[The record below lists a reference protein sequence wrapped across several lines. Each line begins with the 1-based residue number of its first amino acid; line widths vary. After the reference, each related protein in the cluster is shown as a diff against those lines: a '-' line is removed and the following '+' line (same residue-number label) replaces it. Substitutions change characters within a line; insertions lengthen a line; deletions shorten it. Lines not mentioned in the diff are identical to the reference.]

1 MQNKNSA
8 KNHIKEHRK
17 AVRFE
22 ELLVDDRFDDEDADS
37 VTEDTLEFLSL
48 DDETIE
54 SWQQTHAPAKKAAP
68 AAKAPVRCVEVFE
81 DEDEDYEEEDY
92 EDEDYEDEDY
102 EDEDYEDEDYED
114 EDYEDED
121 YEDEDY
127 EDEDYE
133 YEDEDGFAARLRYF
147 FGEMSGLDV
156 AVAVMGVIVLI
167 GAVATGGIYLHA
179 RSTQKQVEA
188 FADVGEE
195 LEGVS
200 VIGESGLI
208 AVTESARLGSM
219 IGVEETDGQET
230 DGQETTPA
238 GETEG
243 DVEVV
248 LHLTSIMSDM
258 KIKLVNSKTG
268 KLIGGVPFEVDVSG
282 PKSFRLK
289 DEDKDGVIYQTGI
302 DAGNYE
308 VKILPLPEG
317 AADKY
322 KIPTKS
328 SSVKVSDKI
337 AYQKVDVA
345 DEVKTEA
352 EVNVAKEEATQKN
365 TEQESALKD
374 TVEWVE
380 STKTP
385 VGGEETAYEEVPKD
399 KIADP
404 WKTASGDFRRM
415 VEDGDEEDD
424 PYERATSSLDK
435 SSLTLEKGSSETLK
449 VSVSEDVSYSV
460 EWNVADS
467 SVATVSDGT
476 VTAVAPG
483 TTTVTVRVVIG
494 SKVQEHSCSVTVNG
508 TDGDQDKDD
517 DKDED
522 KDKDDK
528 DKDKDKDK
536 DDKDKEQDETVYQKI
551 TISGPNEV
559 VEGKTITLTAQ
570 TEPKGGKITWQS
582 EDGRF
587 LTVDENGVVSG
598 IREGTVKI
606 WARCKGKEEISES
619 YEIRILK
626 AEAAVDGKTKLKDKD
641 GNQLYFKDA
650 NGDYNEATYQDYK
663 ERDKFYRQVK
673 VASAFKYTG
682 WQTIDGHLYY
692 YDKNGNYVTGEQVI
706 QGARYTFGSDGKLA
720 KSSGT
725 MGIDVSKHNG
735 NIDWNAVKNSGV
747 SYVIIR
753 CGYRGYSTGV
763 LVEDP
768 KFHSNIKG
776 AKAAGL
782 KVGAYFYSQA
792 VNEVEAVEEAS
803 MAIDLVKGY
812 GLNYPLFLDVEAS
825 GGRADGISRDMR
837 TAVCKTFCQT
847 VQNSGISAGVYA
859 NKTWFT
865 EKINT
870 GSLTNYKLWLAQ
882 YASAPTYTATRY
894 DLWQYSS
901 KGRVSGISTNV
912 DMNISYA
919 NY

>member
-8 KNHIKEHRK
+8 KNHTKERRK

-68 AAKAPVRCVEVFE
+68 AAQAPVRCVEVFE

-483 TTTVTVRVVIG
+483 TTTVTVRVV
-494 SKVQEHSCSVTVNG
+494 K
-508 TDGDQDKDD
+508 
-517 DKDED
+517 
-522 KDKDDK
+522 
-528 DKDKDKDK
+528 
-536 DDKDKEQDETVYQKI
+536 
-551 TISGPNEV
+551 
-559 VEGKTITLTAQ
+559 
-570 TEPKGGKITWQS
+570 
-582 EDGRF
+582 
-587 LTVDENGVVSG
+587 
-598 IREGTVKI
+598 
-606 WARCKGKEEISES
+606 
-619 YEIRILK
+619 
-626 AEAAVDGKTKLKDKD
+626 
-641 GNQLYFKDA
+641 
-650 NGDYNEATYQDYK
+650 
-663 ERDKFYRQVK
+663 
-673 VASAFKYTG
+673 
-682 WQTIDGHLYY
+682 
-692 YDKNGNYVTGEQVI
+692 
-706 QGARYTFGSDGKLA
+706 
-720 KSSGT
+720 
-725 MGIDVSKHNG
+725 
-735 NIDWNAVKNSGV
+735 
-747 SYVIIR
+747 
-753 CGYRGYSTGV
+753 
-763 LVEDP
+763 
-768 KFHSNIKG
+768 
-776 AKAAGL
+776 
-782 KVGAYFYSQA
+782 
-792 VNEVEAVEEAS
+792 
-803 MAIDLVKGY
+803 
-812 GLNYPLFLDVEAS
+812 
-825 GGRADGISRDMR
+825 
-837 TAVCKTFCQT
+837 
-847 VQNSGISAGVYA
+847 
-859 NKTWFT
+859 
-865 EKINT
+865 
-870 GSLTNYKLWLAQ
+870 
-882 YASAPTYTATRY
+882 
-894 DLWQYSS
+894 
-901 KGRVSGISTNV
+901 
-912 DMNISYA
+912 
-919 NY
+919 